1 MESKNND
8 IRKKRNNNRKPKE
21 IKGKL
26 NSTFYL
32 NSRVNWLFSN
42 DLSRNLIK
50 DSERLDQPTC
60 FTNDQFKDLLKY
72 LSYKLHFSSCFHSNK
87 IFYLNPYYER

>member
-8 IRKKRNNNRKPKE
+8 IRKKRNNNRKPQE

-32 NSRVNWLFSN
+32 NSRVN
-42 DLSRNLIK
+42 
-50 DSERLDQPTC
+50 
-60 FTNDQFKDLLKY
+60 
-72 LSYKLHFSSCFHSNK
+72 
-87 IFYLNPYYER
+87 